1 VQVGTQLGVRCVMDP
16 IAADLRFL
24 TADHLSTVEGALDGA
39 PVMSRADVTLGTLA
53 GALVDTAHGNVCYLV
68 VDHRRRLQSY
78 RYALPLDLTR
88 FDRVRG
94 ALLVDADITDLQEI
108 LLDQFVPFS
117 DADLMAATPS
127 PRAA

>member
-1 VQVGTQLGVRCVMDP
+1 MDP
-16 IAADLRFL
+16 IAADLRYI
-24 TADHLSTVEGALDGA
+24 TADHLTTAEGALDGA

-53 GALVDTAHGNVCYLV
+53 GALVDPVHRNVCYLV
-68 VDHRRRLQSY
+68 VDHRRRLQSH

-88 FDRVRG
+88 FDRARG

-108 LLDQFVPFS
+108 LLDRFVPFS
-117 DADLMAATPS
+117 DADLIAATFS